1 MNNID
6 KIDIIDK
13 IDKIDSFDVTGL
25 ELRDGILSAS
35 WMHEL
40 AASSRQYKI
49 GERRL
54 ARHSENSETTLQ
66 SSEFMPAGKNSFY
79 SDSKLNKM

>member
-1 MNNID
+1 MWFLMVPTWFLIVPD
-6 KIDIIDK
+6 GPHMVHDGSYRVPDGPHVVP
-13 IDKIDSFDVTGL
+13 DDPSVTGL
-25 ELRDGILSAS
+25 ELRGGILSAS

-54 ARHSENSETTLQ
+54 ARHSEV
-66 SSEFMPAGKNSFY
+66 KN
-79 SDSKLNKM
+79 

>member
-25 ELRDGILSAS
+25 ELGDSILSAS
-35 WMHEL
+35 WMHVN
-40 AASSRQYKI
+40 ASS
-49 GERRL
+49 
-54 ARHSENSETTLQ
+54 
-66 SSEFMPAGKNSFY
+66 
-79 SDSKLNKM
+79 